1 MNQSQTQPG
10 PKFPRSSRLLKHA
23 DFQTVY
29 QKGRKHFAE
38 NITIFYWR
46 RSDDQGPRIGF
57 AVGKVLGNAVERNRI
72 RRRLRA
78 AVQRKLA
85 TITLPLDMVLRPRKA
100 VQTLEFVRL
109 EAELERIFATLQ
121 KNTSQKGRSV

>member
-1 MNQSQTQPG
+1 M
-10 PKFPRSSRLLKHA
+10 
-23 DFQTVY
+23 Y

-38 NITIFYWR
+38 NITLFYLR

-72 RRRLRA
+72 KRRLRA
-78 AVQRKLA
+78 AVQRKFA
-85 TITLPLDMVLRPRKA
+85 TLTLPLDIVLRPRKA

-109 EAELERIFATLQ
+109 EAELEQIFAALQ
-121 KNTSQKGRSV
+121 KNTSQKGRTV